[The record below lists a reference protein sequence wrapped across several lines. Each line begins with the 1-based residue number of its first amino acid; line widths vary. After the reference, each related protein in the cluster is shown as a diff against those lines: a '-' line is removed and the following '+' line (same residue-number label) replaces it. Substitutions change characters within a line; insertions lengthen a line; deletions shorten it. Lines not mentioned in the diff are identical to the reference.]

1 MSQSLSII
9 VWSKQ
14 GCHYC
19 AEVKEYLE
27 TNNLAYQTV
36 DVTEN
41 DDRRDIL
48 ELKYDVRYV
57 PVVEIGRDN
66 AYEGITELGIEHLEK
81 ALEQAGA
88 LIKS

>member
-1 MSQSLSII
+1 MAQSPSII

-27 TNNLAYQTV
+27 ANRLSYKTV

-48 ELKYDVRYV
+48 EIKYGVRYV
-57 PVVEIGRDN
+57 PVVEIGKDN
-66 AYEGITELGIEHLEK
+66 VYKAVVELGIENLEE

>member
-1 MSQSLSII
+1 MSQSISII
-9 VWSKQ
+9 VWSKK

-27 TNNLAYQTV
+27 ANKLAYQSV

-48 ELKYDVRYV
+48 ELKYGIRYV
-57 PVVEIGRDN
+57 PVVEIGRDGV
-66 AYEGITELGIEHLEK
+66 YEGVIELGIEHLEK

-88 LIKS
+88 LAKS

>member
-1 MSQSLSII
+1 MPQALSII

-27 TNNLAYQTV
+27 ANSLTYQTV

-41 DDRRDIL
+41 DDRREIL
-48 ELKYDVRYV
+48 EVKYGVRYV
-57 PVVEIGRDN
+57 PVVEIGKDHI
-66 AYEGITELGIEHLEK
+66 YEGVVELGIEHLEK
-81 ALEQAGA
+81 ALEQANA
-88 LIKS
+88 LIRS